1 MTKEFI
7 FLDKS
12 ASGRLAAQVDD
23 ENIDHKN
30 SPSKSKEL
38 RDAFQVSYRQ
48 WNEKWTSRVVKLWKM
63 SELK

>member
-48 WNEKWTSRVVKLWKM
+48 KNEK
-63 SELK
+63 